1 MATIRARCP
10 SCGIVEL
17 DLSAISLSVEVGV
30 YAFTCPKCGDEITRV
45 ASRTTLLL
53 LTAAGVPT
61 SAPGEFGPPELP
73 EIELELPF
81 DDWSPDPEAPPFT
94 LNDLIDFHFQLEEDE
109 ELHGLLL
116 QER

>member
-10 SCGIVEL
+10 SCGIVDME
-17 DLSAISLSVEVGV
+17 LSAISLSVEVGV
-30 YAFTCPKCGDEITRV
+30 YAFTCPMCEDEITRV

-61 SAPGEFGPPELP
+61 SAPGEISVTDLP
-73 EIELELPF
+73 SLEEELPF

-94 LNDLIDFHFQLEEDE
+94 ANDLIDFHFRLMEDD
-109 ELHGLLL
+109 ELHELLL
-116 QER
+116 QGR